1 MRKQIVEGKIDKVFV
16 KPLPEPDQYGNEYN
30 VAIAMDGTWYGL
42 GRKKKDKVN
51 IKVGN
56 EWHRL
61 SEGDVIEAVCEVV
74 EKGDRVYNNIRTTD
88 ITLKSGGNGG
98 NGTSQHNSNG
108 SSNGG
113 VRSAAVSNNAVSN
126 EDRQDAIMRQSAMG
140 YAAQIV
146 AGTLTGKSDLD
157 KAASEVVR
165 LANEYLLPYA
175 KYGLT
180 EDETRKQQEKEVQ
193 NQQAAQA
200 ADEESGDF
208 DDEIPF

>member
-1 MRKQIVEGKIDKVFV
+1 MSKSIIEGKIDKVFV
-16 KPLPEPDQYGNEYN
+16 KDFGEEDQYGNQYAVNININGE
-30 VAIAMDGTWYGL
+30 WYGL
-42 GRKKKDKVN
+42 GKKKKPAAN
-51 IKVGN
+51 IKVGPD
-56 EWHRL
+56 WHQL
-61 SEGDVIEAVCEVV
+61 SEGDYIEAVVNTV
-74 EKGDRVYNNIRTTD
+74 ERNGRTYNNIRASD
-88 ITLKSGGNGG
+88 VTLKEAGNGNSGRSSNSSGNGG
-98 NGTSQHNSNG
+98 IRPS
-108 SSNGG
+108 
-113 VRSAAVSNNAVSN
+113 AVSNNAVSN

-193 NQQAAQA
+193 HQQAAQA
-200 ADEESGDF
+200 IDDESSDF